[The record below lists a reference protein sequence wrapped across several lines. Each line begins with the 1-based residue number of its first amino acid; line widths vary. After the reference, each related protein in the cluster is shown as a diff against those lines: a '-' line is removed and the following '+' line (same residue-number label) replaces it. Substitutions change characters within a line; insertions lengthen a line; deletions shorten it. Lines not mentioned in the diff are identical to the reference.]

1 MPFIPKASFWANN
14 RLSFFAPFLLSAAR
28 YSAGM
33 KTHVIVVGNEKG
45 GSGKSTTVMHL
56 AVSLLRQGLSVAV
69 ADLDARQGT
78 ITRYFE
84 NRSSY
89 KADAQ
94 LDLPM
99 PELLTLRPEDGG
111 SDDEGIEALL
121 DGVIQDVSQRC
132 QVVIFDTPGSDT
144 PMSRIAHS
152 FADTL
157 ITPMNDSFID
167 LDVLARVDAKTMT
180 VQGPSHYSEL
190 VWGQRMNRAK
200 RGGQAVDWIVMR
212 NRMGHT
218 QSKNKRDIDR
228 LVGELATRIGFR
240 TVPGFSERVIFRE
253 LFHKGLT
260 LMDVIEVQGEAGLS
274 MSHIAA
280 RQEVRQLIEALRL

>member
-1 MPFIPKASFWANN
+1 MN
-14 RLSFFAPFLLSAAR
+14 
-28 YSAGM
+28 
-33 KTHVIVVGNEKG
+33 THVIVVGNEKG

-84 NRSSY
+84 NRRSY
-89 KADAQ
+89 VADGAPN
-94 LDLPM
+94 LPM

-121 DGVIQDVSQRC
+121 DGVIQDVGQRC
-132 QVVIFDTPGSDT
+132 SVVIIDTPGSDT
-144 PMSRIAHS
+144 PVSRIAHS

-218 QSKNKRDIDR
+218 ASKNKREIDR

-260 LMDVIEVQGEAGLS
+260 LMDVIEVQGEGGLS